1 MHFRCLSIREE
12 KRKKEVEEE
21 EARRRAAEEE
31 RMRREEEEEAR
42 RKAEEEQRRRMEE
55 AARRRAEEAAR
66 KAKEQRLA
74 EEPQTRED
82 SDIELVTE
90 EMLDK
95 NLNAQGLEEEEEG
108 EDVNRSSNSEEE
120 RGKEKELEREAM
132 HSEACSN
139 QAEAGPQ
146 LDEEE
151 EDLESQTLEESK
163 ADLPSDRL
171 ISSALTPTS
180 PAEGEDKE
188 ASTTST
194 PPNAEQK
201 RPQSSTVNR
210 GLSTRSQE
218 KREQRRQRGLE
229 HSRRESERVASSSST
244 NKDPTTTP
252 KSKNQEPSK
261 LKERSDSKE
270 LDQYTFVNWKVKE
283 DKGAKKEA
291 KSSPP
296 SAGPVRPSS
305 LPLAPADS
313 LSERNGL
320 SENVGAVNLQRRP
333 GAIKEKPEKWRGRR
347 SNGELSEN
355 ISPSPP
361 QSREQTKKLYVSF
374 CWLKLLYNSWFSSA
388 FL

>member
-1 MHFRCLSIREE
+1 M
-12 KRKKEVEEE
+12 EE
-21 EARRRAAEEE
+21 EA
-31 RMRREEEEEAR
+31 
-42 RKAEEEQRRRMEE
+42 
-55 AARRRAEEAAR
+55 AARRRAEEEEEAAR
-66 KAKEQRLA
+66 KAKEQEQRLA

-95 NLNAQGLEEEEEG
+95 NLNAQGLEEEEQG

-120 RGKEKELEREAM
+120 HGKEEELEREEM
-132 HSEACSN
+132 HSEACGN

-151 EDLESQTLEESK
+151 EDLERQTLEESESK
-163 ADLPSDRL
+163 ADLASDRL
-171 ISSALTPTS
+171 ISNALTPTS

-201 RPQSSTVNR
+201 RPQTSTVIR

-244 NKDPTTTP
+244 IKDPTTTP
-252 KSKNQEPSK
+252 KSKNQEASK

-270 LDQYTFVNWKVKE
+270 LDQYTFVAWKVKE

-305 LPLAPADS
+305 LPLAPTDS
-313 LSERNGL
+313 LPERNGL
-320 SENVGAVNLQRRP
+320 SENVGAVNLQRRS
-333 GAIKEKPEKWRGRR
+333 GAIKEKPEKWKGRR

-355 ISPSPP
+355 ISLSPP
-361 QSREQTKKLYVSF
+361 QSREQTKKLYVF
-374 CWLKLLYNSWFSSA
+374 CRPRSA
-388 FL
+388 G

>member
-1 MHFRCLSIREE
+1 MHFRCHSIREE
-12 KRKKEVEEE
+12 KRKKEEEEE

-31 RMRREEEEEAR
+31 RMRREEEEEVR
-42 RKAEEEQRRRMEE
+42 RKAEEEQRQRMEEEE

-66 KAKEQRLA
+66 KAK
-74 EEPQTRED
+74 EPQTRED

-120 RGKEKELEREAM
+120 RGKELERYR
-132 HSEACSN
+132 
-139 QAEAGPQ
+139 AEAGPQ
-146 LDEEE
+146 LEEE
-151 EDLESQTLEESK
+151 ESQTLEESK

-171 ISSALTPTS
+171 VSSALTPTS

-201 RPQSSTVNR
+201 TPQTPTVSR
-210 GLSTRSQE
+210 VLSTRSQE

-252 KSKNQEPSK
+252 KSKNQETSK

-270 LDQYTFVNWKVKE
+270 LDQYTFVAWKVKE
-283 DKGAKKEA
+283 DKAAKKEA

-320 SENVGAVNLQRRP
+320 GDNVGAVNLQRRT

-361 QSREQTKKLYVSF
+361 QSREQSRKLYVSV
-374 CWLKLLYNSWFSSA
+374 CG
-388 FL
+388 